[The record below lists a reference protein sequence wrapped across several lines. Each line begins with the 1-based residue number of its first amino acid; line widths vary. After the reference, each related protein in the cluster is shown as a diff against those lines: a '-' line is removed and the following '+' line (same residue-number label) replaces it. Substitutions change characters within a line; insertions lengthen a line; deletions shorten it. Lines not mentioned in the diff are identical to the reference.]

1 MFWLLKPYI
10 SEIVLKQRDQLPKIK
25 FFILDIFYKVDDRIE
40 KKDVL
45 EKNLNNHFFL
55 NKILIMWWNSPINP
69 FFFINIVF
77 FTRNDSE
84 GFAIYFERLYI

>member
-45 EKNLNNHFFL
+45 EKKPKQSFFL
-55 NKILIMWWNSPINP
+55 KQNTHNVVK
-69 FFFINIVF
+69 
-77 FTRNDSE
+77 
-84 GFAIYFERLYI
+84 FAN

>member
-45 EKNLNNHFFL
+45 EK
-55 NKILIMWWNSPINP
+55 KPKQS
-69 FFFINIVF
+69 FFF
-77 FTRNDSE
+77 
-84 GFAIYFERLYI
+84 

>member
-25 FFILDIFYKVDDRIE
+25 FFILDKFYKVDDRIE

-45 EKNLNNHFFL
+45 EKKPKQSFFFKQNTHNVVKFANKSIFFL
-55 NKILIMWWNSPINP
+55 LI
-69 FFFINIVF
+69 
-77 FTRNDSE
+77 
-84 GFAIYFERLYI
+84 

>member
-45 EKNLNNHFFL
+45 EKNP
-55 NKILIMWWNSPINP
+55 KQS
-69 FFFINIVF
+69 FFFKQNTYNVVK
-77 FTRNDSE
+77 
-84 GFAIYFERLYI
+84 FAN